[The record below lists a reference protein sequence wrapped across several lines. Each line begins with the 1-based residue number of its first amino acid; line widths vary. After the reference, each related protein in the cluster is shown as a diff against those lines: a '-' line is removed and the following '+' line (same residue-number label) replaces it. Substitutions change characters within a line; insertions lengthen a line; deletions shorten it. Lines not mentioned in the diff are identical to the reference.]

1 MRVVILLI
9 IGLILFQPFSSAAV
23 AQSVDPI
30 ILNLTVTTKKG
41 TIIRGLTVDNFSIT
55 VDKQPLRILS
65 LNEREVPA
73 SVGILI
79 DTSGS
84 QSVRGVTEI
93 RQQFKQGL
101 EGFFKLSNPANEYF
115 ALAFHSKTE
124 LLQDWTSDYQSILQK
139 FDSLT
144 FQKPT
149 SLYDAV
155 LLSLEKM
162 KTSHNS
168 KRVLVLI
175 SDGADNE
182 SKASFKQVRDALKGS
197 DVVLYCVGL
206 QNVVGLGDVDAVP
219 NMEGQGVLNELSS
232 LSGGRVFFMN
242 NSQGAK
248 AFDEVFELIALELRS
263 QYQVAIAPEPSGGD
277 TKWRKLKVM
286 ASRAGAAGQ
295 TEELIARTRQGYYR

>member
-1 MRVVILLI
+1 MRFLIVLI

-23 AQSVDPI
+23 PQSVDPI

-84 QSVRGVTEI
+84 QSVRGVVEI
-93 RQQFKQGL
+93 REQFKQGL
-101 EGFFKLSNPANEYF
+101 EGFLKLSNPANEYF
-115 ALAFHSKTE
+115 ALAFNSKTE
-124 LLQDWTSDYQSILQK
+124 LIQDWTSEYQSILQK

-149 SLYDAV
+149 SLYDAM

-175 SDGADNE
+175 SDGADNQ

-206 QNVVGLGDVDAVP
+206 QNVVGIGDVAVVP
-219 NMEGQGVLNELSS
+219 NMEGQGVLTELSS
-232 LSGGRVFFMN
+232 LSGGRVLFMN
-242 NSQGAK
+242 TSQGAK
-248 AFDEVFELIALELRS
+248 AFNEVFELIALELRS
-263 QYQVAIAPEPSGGD
+263 QYQVAIAPEPSTGD
-277 TKWRKLKVM
+277 TKWRKLKVT
-286 ASRAGAAGQ
+286 ASKTGQ
-295 TEELIARTRQGYYR
+295 ELIARTRQGYYR